1 VLALGN
7 TPSVNL
13 LVYFSDG
20 LVEQRVSHR
29 SSVKIDGEQDG
40 ADLLIVVGFREGG
53 VSGFD
58 TSVAKSASRK
68 VFVSRTVLV
77 SGFKEVM
84 SPAQD
89 FFYDGDEVFLLGCKV
104 SEGVRD
110 IAEVRG
116 RKSGGAEKVRGRQ
129 LGSEEAIVD
138 GG

>member
-1 VLALGN
+1 
-7 TPSVNL
+7 
-13 LVYFSDG
+13 
-20 LVEQRVSHR
+20 
-29 SSVKIDGEQDG
+29 
-40 ADLLIVVGFREGG
+40 
-53 VSGFD
+53 
-58 TSVAKSASRK
+58 
-68 VFVSRTVLV
+68 
-77 SGFKEVM
+77 M